1 MKNNLAKI
9 HIAKKELGMDD
20 DTYRAMLQNVAGVRS
35 AKELNA
41 AGAAKVLAHLQRC
54 GWKPKTAAKVG
65 RKPKPPA
72 GRAAVMGK
80 VEALLAEAKR
90 PWEYAHAMALRMFQ
104 VEKVDW
110 LDDQQLQKLMAALIY
125 DAKRHERSMG

>member
-20 DTYRAMLQNVAGVRS
+20 ATYRTMLQNVAGVHS

-41 AGAAKVLAHLQRC
+41 AGAAKVLTHLQHC
-54 GWKPKTAAKVG
+54 GWKPKTTAKVG

-72 GRAAVMGK
+72 GREAVMTK

-90 PWEYAHAMALRMFQ
+90 PWSYAHAMAMRMFQ

-110 LDDQQLQKLMAALIY
+110 LDDEHLQKLLAALIY
-125 DAKRHERSMG
+125 DAKRHGRSLG